1 MTTMKPPATP
11 ASKIDKTPVST
22 PSSRMDRTPAS
33 TPGGPRAK
41 EEKIVVTVR
50 LRPLSKRE
58 QAAKDQVAW
67 ECIDDQTIVYKPPIS
82 DRSTQ
87 PSSFTFGIHILSFTD
102 VQFEELNVLVLPYI
116 MWLMLKLCCFLCS
129 DKVFGPS
136 CSTEMVY
143 EEGVKNVALSALMG
157 INGNIHENLFVE
169 IYHYVC
175 YFMLSQNVC

>member
-11 ASKIDKTPVST
+11 ASKIDKTPVTT
-22 PSSRMDRTPAS
+22 PSSRADRTPAS

-67 ECIDDQTIVYKPPIS
+67 ECIDDQTIVYKPPIN
-82 DRSTQ
+82 DRSSQ
-87 PSSFTFGIHILSFTD
+87 PSSFTFGIHILPFVN
-102 VQFEELNVLVLPYI
+102 VQFEKEWTVRDTPYI
-116 MWLMLKLCCFLCS
+116 ILLRIKWCLFLCS

-136 CSTEMVY
+136 CSTDMVY

-157 INGNIHENLFVE
+157 INGNIYKVLSANSH
-169 IYHYVC
+169 VC
-175 YFMLSQNVC
+175 